1 MSRTIKEIIN
11 DIETDV
17 QYYEDGLCENDI
29 DLSNISVEDL
39 KELIDFCRVA
49 SRDYTVGSALQY
61 MFPDYEVDNRWSD
74 SIIMKNDSYNSPY
87 VKFQIDR
94 RVWDNPLKTKWKR
107 DINTGTI
114 HKVER

>member
-17 QYYEDGLCENDI
+17 QCYEDNLCEGNI

-49 SRDYTVGSALQY
+49 SRNYTVGNVLQY
-61 MFPDYEVDNRWSD
+61 IFPNYKVIRWRDNV
-74 SIIMKNDSYNSPY
+74 IMKSDFFESPY
-87 VKFQIDR
+87 VKFQIDK

-107 DINTGTI
+107 DVNTGNI
-114 HKVER
+114 CKVER